1 MRKTCLVCGAPLM
14 DEPLIICDHMP
25 AAAQHLPDPAQAE
38 ADQPITLRLRQCAG
52 CGLVQLD
59 SEPVGYYRD
68 VIRSGG
74 YSTTMHRLRH
84 EQYARFLAE
93 CPVEGKRVVEVGCGQ
108 GEFLRVWREDGF
120 PVEAFGIEH
129 DPHLAA
135 LARKDGLNV
144 TEGFAEPGYQIPGGP
159 YDAFCSFNFLE
170 HQPDP
175 SGMLRSIYDSLAERA
190 WGLITVPAW
199 EYILEKESYYE
210 LIRDHIAYYSE
221 DTFRFVLE
229 KNGFRVLS
237 MRVVNRDTW
246 EAIVE
251 KKPPIDAS
259 ALRRNHRQLREETD
273 ALIARLASE
282 GKRLAV
288 WGASHQG
295 LTILSSMELRGRVAY
310 VIDSAPFKQ
319 GKVTTGSHIPIV
331 SREHFHQEPVQA
343 ILIIAPGYTDEIA
356 GLIRRELSP
365 DIDIYTLRSN
375 HLEPCHGPEEAIP

>member
-1 MRKTCLVCGAPLM
+1 MRNTCLVCGAPLM
-14 DEPLIICDHMP
+14 AEPLIVCEDMP
-25 AAAQHLPDPAQAE
+25 AAAQHLPDPE
-38 ADQPITLRLRQCAG
+38 GADQDAPVTLTLRQCAG

-59 SEPVGYYRD
+59 SDPVPYYRD

-84 EQYARFLAE
+84 EQYARFLDA
-93 CPVEGKRVVEVGCGQ
+93 CPIKGKRVVEVGCGQ

-120 PVEAFGIEH
+120 PVEPYGIEH
-129 DPHLAA
+129 DPSLVA
-135 LARKDGLNV
+135 LSKQDGLNV
-144 TEGFAEPGYQIPGGP
+144 TEGFAEPGYRMPGAP
-159 YDAFCSFNFLE
+159 FDAFCSFNFLE

-175 SGMLRSIYDSLAERA
+175 SGMLRCIYDNLAERA

-221 DTFRFVLE
+221 EAFRFVLE
-229 KNGFRVLS
+229 KSGFRVMS

-251 KKPPIDAS
+251 KKSPIDAS

-295 LTILSSMELRGRVAY
+295 LTILSSMALRGKVAY

-331 SREHFHQEPVQA
+331 PREHFHQDPVEA
-343 ILIIAPGYTDEIA
+343 ILIIAPGYTEEIA
-356 GLIRRELSP
+356 SLIRRELSA
-365 DIDIYTLRSN
+365 DAQVYTLRSN
-375 HLEPCHGPEEAIP
+375 HLEPCGPEEATP

>member
-1 MRKTCLVCGAPLM
+1 MRTTCLVCGAPLM

-25 AAAQHLPDPAQAE
+25 AAAQHLPDPDQAE
-38 ADQPITLRLRQCAG
+38 TDQPITLNLRQCAG

-59 SEPVGYYRD
+59 AEPVDYYRD

-74 YSTTMHRLRH
+74 YSTTMHDLRH
-84 EQYARFLAE
+84 EQYARFLSV
-93 CPVEGKRVVEVGCGQ
+93 CPVGGKRIVEVGCGQ

-120 PVEAFGIEH
+120 PVEACGIEH
-129 DPHLAA
+129 DPRLVA
-135 LARKDGLNV
+135 LAKKDGLNV
-144 TEGFAEPGYQIPGGP
+144 TQGVAEKDGRIPGGP

-175 SGMLRSIYDSLAERA
+175 SGMLRCIYDSLAERA

-229 KNGFRVLS
+229 KNGFRVLG
-237 MRVVNRDTW
+237 MRIVNRDTW

-251 KKPPIDAS
+251 KKPLIDTA
-259 ALRRNHRQLREETD
+259 ALRRNRLRLRKEID
-273 ALIARLASE
+273 DLIARMSSE
-282 GKRLAV
+282 SRRVAV

-331 SREHFHQEPVQA
+331 PKEHFFQEPVGA

-356 GLIRRELSP
+356 AVIRREL
-365 DIDIYTLRSN
+365 DAQVQIYTLRSN
-375 HLEPCHGPEEAIP
+375 HLEPC